1 MFDFV
6 RLHKG
11 FDAKAIEAWG
21 QEALEAAGVKLGELA
36 FWLRRKGFSE
46 KNPATA
52 KDVQSVVDYVLER
65 TKLEDEKVDETF
77 LEVATTRPHADV
89 VDYSFIML
97 VKEESSEEMTPR
109 VVCQW
114 PTHNGGNRPVLP
126 TQRYMV
132 NMALAVKCH
141 EGTDRPIPQGEF
153 AVTDKGRIVRSCPYC
168 RRNALD
174 SLRGK
179 DMKLSFYRAGEAVN
193 KAAKIIEAAKVK
205 AKAKAEA
212 DRLTLSAASRM
223 GLEKSHA
230 GRSGHNARRAQSL
243 RRGSFKSADLD

>member
-1 MFDFV
+1 MFDFQ
-6 RLHKG
+6 RLYKS
-11 FDAKAIEAWG
+11 FDAKAVEQWTS
-21 QEALEAAGVKLGELA
+21 EALEATGIRLGEFA

-46 KNPATA
+46 KNPAMA
-52 KDVQSVVDYVLER
+52 KDVQTVVDYVVER

-77 LEVATTRPHADV
+77 LGVATSRPHADLI
-89 VDYSFIML
+89 DYSFIML

-114 PTHNGGNRPVLP
+114 PSHNGGNRPVLP

-132 NMALAVKCH
+132 NMALQVKCH

-153 AVTDKGRIVRSCPYC
+153 AVTDKGRIVRGCPYC
-168 RRNALD
+168 RRSALG

-205 AKAKAEA
+205 AKAEA
-212 DRLTLSAASRM
+212 DANRLTLSAASRM

-230 GRSGHNARRAQSL
+230 GRSGHNARHARTLS
-243 RRGSFKSADLD
+243 RGRFIKGELD